1 MKTSS
6 SSGTSRASPRRR
18 TDSSMPQTPEGVTDS
33 EKASDGLPEA
43 IILDVGHGNAAVFLD
58 AGQALVVDAGPGDLV
73 AGTLVDHDALEIV
86 GLVISHRHH
95 DHTSELPS
103 LLSNPE

>member
-1 MKTSS
+1 
-6 SSGTSRASPRRR
+6 
-18 TDSSMPQTPEGVTDS
+18 MPQTPEGVTDS
-33 EKASDGLPEA
+33 ERGSDGLPEA

-95 DHTSELPS
+95 RPHVRTAVAPFKSRAHGPALVLERGPQPQSDDEV
-103 LLSNPE
+103 